1 MGSACRL
8 STNVIRL
15 SKSISKQSLRS
26 FLHCAECV
34 FWAPSGSAKFIAFW
48 CKKNRRATTSAAVN
62 GDLNTNKD
70 EMSVVT
76 RDEKEAGNNISYT
89 LADPGIRKKKKSGA
103 DADSDTPAKPDD
115 GHTDDGGCP
124 QKCTPTKPG
133 STQQQTT
140 TTTRT
145 TSDSQHM
152 TIEKTTATTTSTSA
166 SSVVHKEAVASE
178 TARSEAVPN
187 VAPSTSQPLTP
198 KAKPEAA
205 TVTPKAKPEA
215 TTVTPVK
222 KWAVPETNYPVLSPG
237 SATGKTGK
245 DMPKTPDH
253 RKWNGDMTNGVAPSS
268 NTKGDDVKL
277 SPGSS
282 TGQTGMDMPKTP
294 EHKQWNGDMTNG
306 VAPSSN
312 TKGNDVKLSP
322 GSSTGQTGM
331 DMPKTPEHKKWNGDM
346 SKDAMNAR
354 PQWKALQIDRP
365 IDIYAP
371 VTITFTD
378 EQYS

>member
-1 MGSACRL
+1 MTGANLVSQDGTGSVNVAGDINAKTLEDHVEQDGLYGGGGIGL
-8 STNVIRL
+8 SNGV
-15 SKSISKQSLRS
+15 
-26 FLHCAECV
+26 V
-34 FWAPSGSAKFIAFW
+34 PSGNIYVDTVDEIHYNETQKSTIAVGD
-48 CKKNRRATTSAAVN
+48 TTSAAVN

-294 EHKQWNGDMTNG
+294 EHK
-306 VAPSSN
+306 
-312 TKGNDVKLSP
+312 
-322 GSSTGQTGM
+322 
-331 DMPKTPEHKKWNGDM
+331 KWNGDM
-346 SKDAMNAR
+346 SKGAMNAR